1 MFTYVRVEKWPKA
14 EILGTSM
21 RVKFGF
27 IIESAQKISNFST
40 LTLTPQLH
48 HRSQLSVIVTLAP

>member
-21 RVKFGF
+21 GVKFGF

-40 LTLTPQLH
+40 QTPQLH